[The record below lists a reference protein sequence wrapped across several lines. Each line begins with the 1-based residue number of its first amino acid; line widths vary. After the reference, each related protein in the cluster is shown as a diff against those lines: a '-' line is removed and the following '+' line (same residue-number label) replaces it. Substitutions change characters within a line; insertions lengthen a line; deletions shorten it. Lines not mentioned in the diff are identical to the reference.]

1 MNRFSST
8 IIGLF
13 SVCLLALSAQHV
25 LAKPLT
31 LDDVMAA
38 PALNTA
44 IPRPEQVLSVGV
56 GERHLYHHE
65 IVSYLDALASASPR
79 MQALPVDHYTYG
91 GRALVSYVISS
102 PANLAKLDDIVAARA
117 TITDPDSNVDM
128 SNQPVVLHMM
138 YSIHGNEPSGTNAT
152 PLVAYYLTAAEDPA
166 LLSQLEQLVIVLTP
180 MQNPDGLD
188 RFAHWTNSHR
198 GLVPS
203 TDPNDREHEEATPN
217 GRTNY
222 YGFDLNRDWLAH
234 QHPASRHRLSIFHTW
249 KPNVQL
255 DFHEQGSNSHFFFM
269 PGKPERTNPLTP
281 AINQELTGEIGA
293 YHARM
298 FDSYGTPYF
307 TEERYDDFFMG
318 KGSTYPDLF
327 GSVGILFE
335 QPSSRGA
342 QQDTVNGLLTFP
354 DTITNQFR
362 TSLSSIEATVALKDE
377 LQQYQQQFYAD
388 VQNSGRRGYYLASAN
403 GDPTRIKEFVRVL
416 QGHDIQVELLTED
429 VNAEGKTF
437 KANEAIAIP
446 LQQPQSTYLATLWN
460 SQLEFEENVFYDVS
474 TWTMPWAFNV
484 THTREPVR
492 RASTQA
498 LPDNFLST
506 ERTFIPS
513 NIGYLIDWRDSS
525 VPKLLYGLLEADAN
539 VRVAQAPFTGS
550 VLLGDSPKGTM
561 LGFGYGTLL
570 VTPSLDKAI
579 PDAAMK
585 LLQEATEQG
594 LPVYPVA
601 SSYTSSGADLG
612 SRSFQ
617 VLKLPKVLLV
627 TGPGTSA
634 YDVGELWHLLDR
646 HVQMPVTMVDS
657 YRLASTKLSDYSH
670 IVMTNP
676 LPAIAGDITDDLD
689 DFVSAGGV
697 LWAQGSATVKWLQKL
712 GLTEAVWRD
721 TEQQQLEAQ
730 YKELKDKG
738 VALPEELE
746 ALMPKR
752 LPYKEAEDEAAFRL
766 VRGAILEGNI
776 DTSHPLGYGYEDA
789 TLPVF
794 RRSAAFMNRSANPY
808 SSPVVYTNNP
818 LLSGYMSDENRALA
832 ANSAGLVVDARGKGA
847 IVQSLD
853 SPVFRAF
860 WWGSQRLFINGLF
873 FGELLDEPR

>member
-1 MNRFSST
+1 MDGFLSK
-8 IIGLF
+8 IIGLL
-13 SVCLLALSAQHV
+13 STCLLALSVHGVQ
-25 LAKPLT
+25 AKPLS
-31 LDDVMAA
+31 LDDVMTA
-38 PALNTA
+38 PALNDA
-44 IPRPEQVLSVGV
+44 IPRPEQVLSAGV

-65 IVSYLDALASASPR
+65 IVTYLNTLSSASPR
-79 MQALPVDHYTYG
+79 MQALPVSHYTYG

-102 PANLAKLDDIVAARA
+102 PSNLAKLDDIVAARA
-117 TITDPDSNVDM
+117 VIINPNDDADI

-152 PLVAYYLTAAEDPA
+152 PLVAYYLTAAEDPT
-166 LLSQLEQLVIVLTP
+166 LLAQLEQLVIVLTP

-203 TDPNDREHEEATPN
+203 ADPNDREHEEATPN

-281 AINQELTGEIGA
+281 TINQELTGKIGA

-342 QQDTVNGLLTFP
+342 LQDTVNGLLTFP
-354 DTITNQFR
+354 HTITNQFR

-377 LQQYQQQFYAD
+377 LQQYQRQFYTD

-403 GDPTRIKEFVRVL
+403 GDATRLKEFIRVL

-429 VNAEGKTF
+429 VSAEGKIF
-437 KANEAIAIP
+437 KANATIAIP

-484 THTREPVR
+484 THTREPIR

-498 LPDNFLST
+498 LPDNFVNT
-506 ERTFIPS
+506 ERPFIPS
-513 NIGYLIDWRDSS
+513 NIGYLIDWRDSAA
-525 VPKLLYGLLEADAN
+525 PKLLYSLLSTDAN

-550 VLLGDSPKGTM
+550 VMTGNEPGTTTQT
-561 LGFGYGTLL
+561 FGYGTLL
-570 VTPSLDKAI
+570 VSPTLDKPI
-579 PDAAMK
+579 PEAALA
-585 LLQEATEQG
+585 LLREATEQG
-594 LPVYPVA
+594 VPVYPVA
-601 SSYTSSGADLG
+601 SSYTPSGADLG

-617 VLKLPKVLLV
+617 VLKRPNVLLV

-657 YRLASTKLSDYSH
+657 YRLASTNLSDYSH

-676 LPAIAGDITDDLD
+676 LPAIAGDISDDLD

-721 TEQQQLEAQ
+721 TEQQQLAAQ

-738 VALPEELE
+738 GVLPEELE
-746 ALMPKR
+746 ALTPKR
-752 LPYKEAEDEAAFRL
+752 LPYKDAEDEAAFRL
-766 VRGAILEGNI
+766 VRGAILEGNVDI
-776 DTSHPLGYGYEDA
+776 SHPLGYGYEDA

-794 RRSAAFMNRSANPY
+794 RRRVAFMNRSSNPY

-832 ANSAGLVVDARGKGA
+832 ANSAGLVVDAHGKGA
-847 IVQSLD
+847 VVQSLD
-853 SPVFRAF
+853 SLAFRAF
-860 WWGSQRLFINGLF
+860 WWGSQRLFLNGVF
-873 FGELLDEPR
+873 FGALLDAPK

>member
-1 MNRFSST
+1 MNRSLSK
-8 IIGLF
+8 IIGLVSGF
-13 SVCLLALSAQHV
+13 LLALCAYQ
-25 LAKPLT
+25 LQAKPLS
-31 LDDVMAA
+31 LEDVMTA
-38 PALNTA
+38 PALNDA
-44 IPRPEQVLSVGV
+44 IPRPEKVLSVGV

-65 IVSYLDALASASPR
+65 IVTYLNTLASVSTR

-102 PANLAKLDDIVAARA
+102 PNNLARLDEIVAARA
-117 TITDPDSNVDM
+117 DIISADSDVDLDR
-128 SNQPVVLHMM
+128 QPAVLHMM

-152 PLVAYYLTAAEDPA
+152 PLVAYYLTAAEDTM
-166 LLSQLEQLVIVLTP
+166 LLAQLEQLVIVLTP

-198 GLVPS
+198 GLAPS
-203 TDPNDREHEEATPN
+203 ADPNDREHVEATPN

-281 AINQELTGEIGA
+281 AINQELTGQIGT

-377 LQQYQQQFYAD
+377 LQQYQRQFYID
-388 VQNSGRRGYYLASAN
+388 VQNSSRRGYYLAQTS
-403 GDPTRIKEFVRVL
+403 GDPTRLKEFVRVL

-429 VNAEGKTF
+429 INADGKTF

-446 LQQPQSTYLATLWN
+446 LQQPQSTYLSTLWN

-474 TWTMPWAFNV
+474 TWTMPWAFNI

-492 RASTQA
+492 RATTQP
-498 LPDNFLST
+498 LPKDFLNAAKPFA
-506 ERTFIPS
+506 RS
-513 NIGYLIDWRDSS
+513 NIGYLIDWRDSA
-525 VPKLLYGLLEADAN
+525 VPKLLYGVLKAGAN
-539 VRVAQAPFTGS
+539 VRVAQSPFTGRVVTGNALES
-550 VLLGDSPKGTM
+550 ETLP
-561 LGFGYGTLL
+561 FGYGTLL
-570 VTPSLDKAI
+570 VTPTLDAPI
-579 PDAAMK
+579 PEPALTLLRDAT
-585 LLQEATEQG
+585 QQG
-594 LPVYPVA
+594 LPVYAVA
-601 SSYTSSGADLG
+601 SSYTPSGADLG
-612 SRSFQ
+612 SRSFH

-646 HVQMPVTMVDS
+646 QVQMPVTMVDS
-657 YRLASTKLSDYSH
+657 YRLASTNLGDYSH
-670 IVMTNP
+670 VVMTNP
-676 LPAIAGDITDDLD
+676 LPAIANDISDDLNT
-689 DFVSAGGV
+689 FVTNGGV
-697 LWAQGSATVKWLQKL
+697 LWAQGSATVKWLQKQ
-712 GLTEAVWRD
+712 GLTEAVWRE
-721 TEQQQLEAQ
+721 TEQQQLEVQ
-730 YKELKDKG
+730 YQELASKG
-738 VALPEELE
+738 GILAEELE
-746 ALMPKR
+746 ALTPKR
-752 LPYKEAEDEAAFRL
+752 RPYEEAEDEAAFRL

-776 DTSHPLGYGYEDA
+776 DISHPLGYGYEDA

-808 SSPVVYTNNP
+808 ASPVVYTNNP

-832 ANSAGLVVDARGKGA
+832 ANSAGLVVDGRGKGA
-847 IVQSLD
+847 VVQSLD
-853 SPVFRAF
+853 SPAFRAF
-860 WWGSQRLFINGLF
+860 WWGSQRLFLNALF
-873 FGELLDEPR
+873 FGDLLDEPK